1 MDSQVRQCRQ
11 CRKLFQSAHSV
22 FCTECLEETEAAFE
36 KIKNYLYENPA
47 ANVVEISQ
55 KTGVPEKVILDFL
68 KEGRLTIDENNG
80 LLLCEQ
86 CGRSISTG
94 RLCAACSRR
103 LEHELKSA
111 YVPPSAKKVKE
122 RKGLG
127 KMHVD
132 YYDR

>member
-86 CGRSISTG
+86 CGRSY
-94 RLCAACSRR
+94 RRDVFALYAAEDSNMS
-103 LEHELKSA
+103 LKALMS
-111 YVPPSAKKVKE
+111 PPL
-122 RKGLG
+122 RK
-127 KMHVD
+127 
-132 YYDR
+132 R